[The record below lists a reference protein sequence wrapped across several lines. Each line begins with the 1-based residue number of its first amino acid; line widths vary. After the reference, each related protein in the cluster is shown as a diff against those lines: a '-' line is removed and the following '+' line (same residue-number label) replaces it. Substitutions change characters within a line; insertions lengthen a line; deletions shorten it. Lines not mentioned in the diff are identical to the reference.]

1 MTVYSLT
8 LHANQIES
16 LQVHLLHDD
25 GRERVAYLLC
35 RVAEAGMD
43 PWDRQ
48 AHRKFLV
55 RQVVPV
61 PEDEVVES
69 TPTRVTWTT
78 RSFVKVLK
86 EAERTGQVVAI
97 VHNHPAGFPEFS
109 PQDDVNEPDLLQ
121 GAINRNGPSTRL
133 LSLIMTPDGRL
144 TGRVWRHPSKT
155 GHDPLAII
163 RVIGSRFDFHYPER
177 GTAADIRAFHRQA
190 LAFGAALNQ
199 DLRKL
204 RVCIVGCGGTGS
216 AVAMLLA
223 RLGVGQILLIDNDIV
238 DQTNL
243 NRLHGANQAD
253 ADAMRPKVE
262 VVARAITE
270 LGLGVRAVP
279 INAWVGDLAC
289 RDALKCCDVIFG
301 CTDDHDG
308 RAFINRFAY
317 YYLAPVIDIGL
328 AIDVN
333 DATVP
338 EINALDGRV
347 TVLMPEHS
355 CLMCREVID
364 PKVAADQ
371 ALKHKNPAEYEK
383 RKAEAYVFGE
393 GNPSPAVVTFTT
405 ELACMGVNELIH
417 RLQGFRGEDG
427 HAPNRVRKFHLNED
441 RRPGR
446 APQNYCQVCGTDEN
460 WGVGDVEPF
469 IGRVD

>member
-8 LHANQIES
+8 LRANQIEA
-16 LQVHLLHDD
+16 LQVQLLHDD
-25 GRERVAYLLC
+25 GCERAAYLLC
-35 RVAEAGMD
+35 RVSEAGMD

-48 AHRKFLV
+48 AHTKFLA

-78 RSFVKVLK
+78 RSFVKLLK

-97 VHNHPAGFPEFS
+97 VHNHPAGFPKFS
-109 PQDDVNEPDLLQ
+109 SQDDANEPDLLQ
-121 GAINRNGPSTRL
+121 GAINRNGPDTRL

-155 GHDPLAII
+155 GHDPLATI
-163 RVIGSRFDFHYPER
+163 RVVGSRFDLHYPER
-177 GTAADIRAFHRQA
+177 GIAVNMRAFHRQA

-243 NRLHGANQAD
+243 NRLHGAKQAD
-253 ADAMRPKVE
+253 ADAMRPKVD

-270 LGLGVRAVP
+270 LGLGVRAAP
-279 INAWVGDLAC
+279 INAWVGDPAC

-317 YYLAPVIDIGL
+317 YYFAPVIDIGL
-328 AIDVN
+328 AIDVS

-347 TVLMPEHS
+347 TVLMPEHT
-355 CLMCREVID
+355 CLMCREVIN

-371 ALKHKNPAEYEK
+371 ALKRKKPAEYER

-393 GNPSPAVVTFTT
+393 GDPSPAVVTFTT

-417 RLQGFRGEDG
+417 RLQGFRGEEG
-427 HAPNRVRKFHLNED
+427 HAQNRVRKFHLNED

-446 APQNYCQVCGTDEN
+446 APQDYCQVCGKDEN

-469 IGRVD
+469 MGRVD